1 MMGRAL
7 ATAAAAATLLF
18 AAANAAVAQWPTQ
31 TIRIVVPIAAG
42 GGPDL
47 AARIVGAKLTEILG
61 QAVVVENRTGANG
74 NLAGQ
79 AVAQAA
85 PDGHT
90 LLLATDSLI
99 TINPALYKNMGFDPQ
114 KDLVPL
120 STVTSNT
127 FVLSIHPAVP
137 AKTLPEFVEY
147 ARRAEPP
154 LAYAS
159 AGIGSQ
165 HQLLMEMLRL
175 RADIKLLHVPFR
187 GGAPAV
193 TSTIAGTTQAT
204 FSGGASSAPLV
215 AEGKLRPLGTSGPQR
230 AKSFPDV
237 PAIAEFYPG
246 YEGVIWSGMFAPA
259 RTPEPVVARLRAAM
273 KTVLADPDVRQKLN
287 NSGGL
292 DAYETT
298 PEEFAALIRRDTDKF
313 GKLVKEIGLS
323 LE

>member
-1 MMGRAL
+1 MLTRAL
-7 ATAAAAATLLF
+7 VLVATATALLL
-18 AAANAAVAQWPTQ
+18 AAANGAIAQWPTQ
-31 TIRIVVPIAAG
+31 PIRIVVPVAAG

-47 AARIVGAKLTEILG
+47 AARIIGPKLTEILG
-61 QAVVVENRTGANG
+61 QPVVVENRSGANG
-74 NLAGQ
+74 NLAGL
-79 AVAQAA
+79 AVAQAT
-85 PDGHT
+85 DGHT

-99 TINPALYKNMGFDPQ
+99 TVNPVLYKSMGFDPQ
-114 KDLVPL
+114 KDLLPL

-137 AKTLPEFVEY
+137 AKTLPEFVDY
-147 ARRAEPP
+147 ARRTDPP

-159 AGIGSQ
+159 AGNGSQ

-175 RADIKLLHVPFR
+175 RANIKLLHVPFR

-215 AEGKLRPLGTSGPQR
+215 AEGKLRALGTSGPQR

-246 YEGVIWSGMFAPA
+246 YEGVIWSGLFAPA
-259 RTPEPVVARLRAAM
+259 STPEPTAARLRAAM
-273 KTVLADPDVRQKLN
+273 RTILADPDIRQKLN

-292 DAYETT
+292 DPYATT
-298 PEEFAALIRRDTDKF
+298 PEEFAALIRRDTEKF
-313 GKLVKEIGLS
+313 GKLVKDIGLS

>member
-1 MMGRAL
+1 MLPRPIHAAL
-7 ATAAAAATLLF
+7 AALAIVLAPGLAL
-18 AAANAAVAQWPTQ
+18 AQWPAHP
-31 TIRIVVPIAAG
+31 IRILVPIAAG

-47 AARIVGAKLTEILG
+47 AARIIGPKLTELLG
-61 QAVVVENRTGANG
+61 QPVVVENRTGANG

-85 PDGHT
+85 PDGYT

-99 TINPALYKNMGFDPQ
+99 TVNPALYRSMGFDPQ

-120 STVTSNT
+120 STITSNT
-127 FVLSIHPAVP
+127 FVLSINPALP
-137 AKTLPEFVEY
+137 AKALPEFVEH
-147 ARRAEPP
+147 ARRASPP

-159 AGIGSQ
+159 AGVGSQ
-165 HQLLMEMLRL
+165 HQLLMEMFKA
-175 RADIKLLHVPFR
+175 RAGIDLLHVPYR

-193 TSTIAGTTQAT
+193 TATIAGTTQAT

-215 AEGKLRPLGTSGPQR
+215 AEGKLRALGTSGPRR
-230 AKSFPDV
+230 AKAFPDV

-259 RTPEPVVARLRAAM
+259 KTPEPVVARLREALR
-273 KTVLADPDVRQKLN
+273 TILADPDVRAKLN
-287 NSGGL
+287 KAGGL
-292 DAYETT
+292 DPFPTA
-298 PEEFAALIRRDTDKF
+298 PDEFAALIRRDGEKY
-313 GKLVKEIGLS
+313 GKLVKDVGLT